1 MIDLSPLDKYVLDDV
16 NYCITE
22 ASKRIEA
29 IGFDSWFEKQLSTFL
44 NCSKL
49 SDKNTRLVQTN
60 FISYK
65 YEITTTICMI
75 EKYADNKDYYYEK
88 LLLQHNNNLEFE
100 AINGFEYDGKTTNKK
115 ATRRRSKQTSLSF
128 DNKPEKETVA
138 ERKLKAH
145 IAKIKSLNIVL
156 KPVKNDN
163 SL

>member
-1 MIDLSPLDKYVLDDV
+1 MIDLSPLNKYVLDDV

-100 AINGFEYDGKTTNKK
+100 AINGFEYDSKTTNKK
-115 ATRRRSKQTSLSF
+115 VTRRRSKQTSLSF